1 MRKYL
6 QTRMFGGAYK
16 KLTLEQALMGYTNDV
31 AEKINGGNYIMG
43 DDFSLLNVTTPIVN
57 DQMGFQSNSSFGLY
71 TGSNG
76 QGEIGLLRQIND
88 DSFANR
94 QIQCYNSTKQLNVT
108 MTNPDLSLTVQELRK
123 VSNGM

>member
-1 MRKYL
+1 
-6 QTRMFGGAYK
+6 MFGGAYK